1 MKPFAFFRRLFGSG
15 KSKAAGPS
23 VGAAR
28 LESVIGGD
36 RAARA
41 ANALRAEAHRIAQ
54 EQARAETQ
62 ATAEEQ
68 TRIELGKTHE
78 ERLEQ
83 EIRRLSEPGIPSPD
97 ELGEPGDQSTKPL
110 GDRPEPQL
118 PGWIPASS
126 SNVDSF
132 RWVPAGSYDSY
143 MADVP
148 ELHVR
153 FWNAQTQNCSE
164 YIYYGVNEDQYDDF
178 FTASSFGEWVWD
190 HLINAGVL
198 YHCVAKSGMPSIG
211 DLLPWPR
218 PGSRKL
224 GVKGWHRQPSQ
235 GGPGTGIA
243 GTGQRFAYNQP
254 RRQKRK

>member
-1 MKPFAFFRRLFGSG
+1 MLTMKPFAFFRRLFGGG
-15 KSKAAGPS
+15 KSKAAAPS

-28 LESVIGGD
+28 LQSVISGD
-36 RAARA
+36 AAARA
-41 ANALRAEAHRIAQ
+41 ANAQRAEGHRIAQ

-62 ATAEEQ
+62 ATAEA
-68 TRIELGKTHE
+68 
-78 ERLEQ
+78 RLEK
-83 EIRRLSEPGIPSPD
+83 EIYRDLERRTNPDGPPEPED
-97 ELGEPGDQSTKPL
+97 LSTKPI
-110 GDRPEPQL
+110 GERPEAPIVAL
-118 PGWIPASS
+118 PGWIPARS

-132 RWVPAGSYDSY
+132 RWVPPGSYESY

-153 FWNAQTQNCSE
+153 FWNEQTQNCSE

-224 GVKGWHRQPSQ
+224 GAKGWYRTPGQ

-254 RRQKRK
+254 RRQKRKK